1 MDVDSELCLSV
12 DLGTGGPKVGLVT
25 FDGEVIAHEVH
36 HVATHHSDDGGATQD
51 ANEWW
56 TLIRD
61 ATKRLLTS
69 AATSP
74 SRVKAVAVT
83 GQYASTVPVDANGIP
98 TGPCRTWM
106 DMKGG
111 RYSRKAIGGSFQGY
125 NARKVLAF
133 IRKTGGAP
141 SPAGA
146 DPIGQILYL
155 MHEQPDVVAATRW
168 FMEPVDYLTMR
179 FTGVASATHASRL
192 AMWMTDNRN
201 LSSYHYDEQLL
212 GLVGIDGKYLPPL
225 QPFGSIVGTVSG
237 DVASEL
243 GLSIDTVVIA
253 GTPDLHAAAIGAG
266 ATELYDTHL
275 ALSTTSWISC
285 PVPKKKTDINHS
297 IVSVPGLTNDSYLI
311 IDSQDTGAKALEWLQ
326 GVLAGTGTKMS
337 FEEMTSVAATSPPG
351 ANRVLFTP
359 WLAGERSPVGNK
371 NIRAGF
377 TNLSV
382 TTTTADLVRSVM
394 EGVAANSAWLF
405 KYVEKFAGRELSPI
419 RLLGGG
425 AQSTLWCQ
433 IYADTLNR
441 EVEQV
446 SQPLLAQM
454 RGAALLAAAALKHR
468 HLSEVTT
475 RTTGMAFHPNS
486 EVVDKYRV
494 RAAQLPSLYSRD
506 KKWSRKHAVK
516 GK

>member
-25 FDGEVIAHEVH
+25 FDGEVVAHEVH
-36 HVATHHSDDGGATQD
+36 HVTTHHSDDGGATQD
-51 ANEWW
+51 ADEWW
-56 TLIRD
+56 TMITD
-61 ATKRLLTS
+61 STKRLLAS
-69 AATSP
+69 SGTSP

-83 GQYASTVPVDANGIP
+83 GQYASTVPVDANGVP
-98 TGPCRTWM
+98 TGACRTWM
-106 DMKGG
+106 DMKGR
-111 RYSRKAIGGSFQGY
+111 RYAREAIGGSFQGY
-125 NARKVLAF
+125 NARKVLKF

-146 DPIGQILYL
+146 DPIGQMLYL
-155 MHEQPDVVAATRW
+155 LHEQPDVVAATRW

-225 QPFGSIVGTVSG
+225 QPFGSIIGTVSG

-243 GLSIDTVVIA
+243 GLSTDTVVIA
-253 GTPDLHAAAIGAG
+253 GIPDLHAAAIGAG
-266 ATELYDTHL
+266 ATELYETHL

-326 GVLAGTGTKMS
+326 GVLAGTGIKMS

-441 EVEQV
+441 DVEQV

-454 RGAALLAAAALKHR
+454 RGASLLASSALKHHHMGEATSR
-468 HLSEVTT
+468 PSSVV
-475 RTTGMAFHPNS
+475 FQPNS
-486 EVVDKYRV
+486 AVVDQYRD

-506 KKWSRKHAVK
+506 KKWSRKHAIK
-516 GK
+516 GN